1 MDSRAT
7 LPFTPRQLPQA
18 VRDETLMRTLFECS
32 IILAVVPG
40 ISDIPLHS
48 SHERGGRIGRAPAG
62 TMKSGVGL
70 KLRSLGGCVETY
82 GCGSEPGAPNQGT
95 LISQVCQPGCP
106 GFDHVLVLSYFPV
119 LGGKTTKYCCSLFVD
134 QSLSQRE
141 LNRGAVSKAKHV

>member
-48 SHERGGRIGRAPAG
+48 SMNEVGELGERPPDHEERRWIEAA
-62 TMKSGVGL
+62 VAWWL
-70 KLRSLGGCVETY
+70 
-82 GCGSEPGAPNQGT
+82 CGDIWLWVRTWSPKPG
-95 LISQVCQPGCP
+95 
-106 GFDHVLVLSYFPV
+106 Y
-119 LGGKTTKYCCSLFVD
+119 VD
-134 QSLSQRE
+134 LPSMSAR
-141 LNRGAVSKAKHV
+141 VSRF